1 MHARALLG
9 MCVCVRAC
17 VRLRACVCRAQAEA
31 EIEKQAALLSA
42 RAEEIVMLRIRL
54 SPPQSHLRHS
64 HLRYSHLRAFPLR
77 HIIASPYS
85 RLRPFPLSPNP
96 A

>member
-1 MHARALLG
+1 M
-9 MCVCVRAC
+9 
-17 VRLRACVCRAQAEA
+17 RLRACAYRAQAEA

-54 SPPQSHLRHS
+54 SPPHCHLRRS

-85 RLRPFPLSPNP
+85 RLGPFPLRLIP

>member
-1 MHARALLG
+1 VTVLVCVCLCVFVCVHVRVCVCL
-9 MCVCVRAC
+9 CVCVH
-17 VRLRACVCRAQAEA
+17 RAQAEA

-64 HLRYSHLRAFPLR
+64 RLGAFPLAPVPAW
-77 HIIASPYS
+77 HI
-85 RLRPFPLSPNP
+85 P